1 MDILLESTGV
11 KIKGNC
17 VIQELEPLQKIM
29 LEIIDSERS
38 SVEIDLSEVEAIDT
52 AGVQLLAVCRLNT
65 LEKGKTFQITSVS
78 ETVKEALKLTG
89 LESMLED
96 SSKS

>member
-1 MDILLESTGV
+1 MEVVPESTGIKV
-11 KIKGNC
+11 KGNC

-29 LEIIDSERS
+29 LDTIESERS
-38 SVEIDLSEVEAIDT
+38 SVQIDLSEVEAIDT
-52 AGVQLLAVCRLNT
+52 AGIQLLTVCRINA
-65 LEKGKTFQITSVS
+65 LEKGKIIQITSVS

-96 SSKS
+96 SNKA